1 MMKQTT
7 PTVDGYL
14 DELNRCLRD
23 LPRGRREEIIR
34 DIRAHID
41 AALEDAGGQSPA
53 VIATILDQLG
63 SPEEIAAAA
72 RVDAPPQQPRI
83 STRDI
88 ITILLLLIGGLVV
101 PFIGWII
108 GIVMLWTSNT
118 WRSRDKVIATLLVPG
133 GLLAPLV
140 FGAGF
145 ALITQT
151 SCISAPVV
159 VSGPSPPS
167 TISDTCSSTG
177 GPGALVWILLALT
190 LGGPLFTTFWLTRH
204 ARRLT

>member
-1 MMKQTT
+1 MMKQTM

-41 AALEDAGGQSPA
+41 SALEDAGGQSPA

-63 SPEEIAAAA
+63 SPGEIAAAA

-88 ITILLLLIGGLVV
+88 ITILLLLIGGLLV

-108 GIVMLWTSNT
+108 GVVMLWTSDT
-118 WRSRDKVIATLLVPG
+118 WRSRDKVIATLFVPG

-140 FGAGF
+140 LGAGF

-151 SCISAPVV
+151 SCVSAPVV
-159 VSGPSPPS
+159 VSGPSAPS

-177 GPGALVWILLALT
+177 GPGALVWMLLALT